1 MTQYTQALTTESLQV
16 NELEDA
22 VERLKVAAETA
33 DAELAG
39 SAASL
44 AEMRRLEAANH
55 ALQQR
60 VSQLQGQARTLP
72 FNYSVVV
79 KQPPQQSVRIIRAAS
94 QSRH

>member
-1 MTQYTQALTTESLQV
+1 MD
-16 NELEDA
+16 ELEDTI
-22 VERLKVAAETA
+22 ERLKASAAAA

-60 VSQLQGQARTLP
+60 VSQLQGQARVSSLTLFLTCVEP
-72 FNYSVVV
+72 HPDPCPVVLPSSYFMTSANLGHTI
-79 KQPPQQSVRIIRAAS
+79 QRLSS
-94 QSRH
+94 